1 MKLIGKAVT
10 IIAGILLLGSSL
22 NVVAAN
28 RVLIFFAANR
38 HRRIKRKHPVIN
50 DRRKAIV
57 SQKFSC
63 NGKQYVVNYITNNS
77 IQLVDAVSN
86 AKFQL
91 DQVVS
96 GSGSRYSNG
105 KIEIHIKG
113 DEAVFNQD
121 GKDISCN
128 LTK

>member
-1 MKLIGKAVT
+1 MKLTGKL
-10 IIAGILLLGSSL
+10 IIIVIGILLLGCSL
-22 NVVAAN
+22 NGITAN
-28 RVLIFFAANR
+28 KRKK
-38 HRRIKRKHPVIN
+38 IKRKHPVISY
-50 DRRKAIV
+50 RQKAIA

-63 NGKQYVVNYITNNS
+63 NKKQYVVNYITNDK
-77 IQLVDAVSN
+77 IQLVDVASN

-96 GSGSRYSNG
+96 ASGSRYSNG

-113 DEAVFNQD
+113 NEALLNRD

-128 LTK
+128 LIK

>member
-28 RVLIFFAANR
+28 R

-57 SQKFSC
+57 SQKFNC
-63 NGKQYVVNYITNNS
+63 DGKQYVVNYITDDKV
-77 IQLVDAVSN
+77 QLVDVTSN
-86 AKFQL
+86 DKFQL

-96 GSGSRYSNG
+96 ASGSRYNNG

-113 DEAVFNQD
+113 NETLLNRDD
-121 GKDISCN
+121 KDISCT
-128 LTK
+128 LIK

>member
-1 MKLIGKAVT
+1 MKLTGKLMI
-10 IIAGILLLGSSL
+10 IIAGVLLLVSSL
-22 NVVAAN
+22 NG
-28 RVLIFFAANR
+28 IAANR
-38 HRRIKRKHPVIN
+38 HRKIKRKHPVIN

-77 IQLVDAVSN
+77 IQLVDAASN

-113 DEAVFNQD
+113 DEAVFKQD

>member
-22 NVVAAN
+22 NVV
-28 RVLIFFAANR
+28 AANR

-63 NGKQYVVNYITNNS
+63 NGKQYVVNYITNDKV
-77 IQLVDAVSN
+77 QLVDVVSN
-86 AKFQL
+86 TKFQL
-91 DQVVS
+91 DQVIS
-96 GSGSRYSNG
+96 ASGSRYSNG
-105 KIEIHIKG
+105 EIEIHIKG
-113 DEAVFNQD
+113 NEALLNRD

-128 LTK
+128 LVK

>member
-22 NVVAAN
+22 NVVAAS
-28 RVLIFFAANR
+28 R

-63 NGKQYVVNYITNNS
+63 NGNQYVVNYITNNS
-77 IQLVDAVSN
+77 IQLVDAASN

-113 DEAVFNQD
+113 NEAVFNQD
-121 GKDISCN
+121 SKDISCN

>member
-1 MKLIGKAVT
+1 MIKLTKKLIT
-10 IIAGILLLGSSL
+10 IFGSILLLSCTSYGNSG
-22 NVVAAN
+22 NEV
-28 RVLIFFAANR
+28 
-38 HRRIKRKHPVIN
+38 KKYPVIN

-77 IQLVDAVSN
+77 IQLVDAASN

-128 LTK
+128 LIK

>member
-10 IIAGILLLGSSL
+10 IIVGILLLGSSL

-28 RVLIFFAANR
+28 R
-38 HRRIKRKHPVIN
+38 HRRIKRKRPVIN

-57 SQKFSC
+57 SQKFNC
-63 NGKQYVVNYITNNS
+63 GKKQYVVNYIT
-77 IQLVDAVSN
+77 IDKVQLVDVASN

-96 GSGSRYSNG
+96 ASGSRYSNG

>member
-1 MKLIGKAVT
+1 MKLTGKLLI
-10 IIAGILLLGSSL
+10 IIAGVLLLVSSL
-22 NVVAAN
+22 NG
-28 RVLIFFAANR
+28 IAANR
-38 HRRIKRKHPVIN
+38 HRKIKRKHPVIN

-77 IQLVDAVSN
+77 IQLVDAASN

>member
-1 MKLIGKAVT
+1 MKLTKKLT
-10 IIAGILLLGSSL
+10 IITVGILLLGCSL
-22 NVVAAN
+22 NGIATN
-28 RVLIFFAANR
+28 K
-38 HRRIKRKHPVIN
+38 HKRIKRKNPVISY
-50 DRRKAIV
+50 RKKAIV

-77 IQLVDAVSN
+77 IQLVDAASN

-91 DQVVS
+91 DQAVS
-96 GSGSRYSNG
+96 ASGSRYSNG

>member
-22 NVVAAN
+22 NVVAAS
-28 RVLIFFAANR
+28 R
-38 HRRIKRKHPVIN
+38 HRRIKRKYPVIN

-57 SQKFSC
+57 SQKFNC
-63 NGKQYVVNYITNNS
+63 DGKQYVVNYITDDKV
-77 IQLVDAVSN
+77 QLVDVTSN

-96 GSGSRYSNG
+96 ASGSRYNNG

-113 DEAVFNQD
+113 NEALLNRD
-121 GKDISCN
+121 DKDISCT
-128 LTK
+128 LIK

>member
-22 NVVAAN
+22 
-28 RVLIFFAANR
+28 NR

-77 IQLVDAVSN
+77 IQLVDAASN

>member
-28 RVLIFFAANR
+28 Q

-77 IQLVDAVSN
+77 IQLVDAASN

>member
-28 RVLIFFAANR
+28 R

-57 SQKFSC
+57 SQ
-63 NGKQYVVNYITNNS
+63 
-77 IQLVDAVSN
+77 
-86 AKFQL
+86 
-91 DQVVS
+91 
-96 GSGSRYSNG
+96 
-105 KIEIHIKG
+105 
-113 DEAVFNQD
+113 
-121 GKDISCN
+121 
-128 LTK
+128 

>member
-22 NVVAAN
+22 NVVAAS
-28 RVLIFFAANR
+28 R

-63 NGKQYVVNYITNNS
+63 NGKQYVITNNS
-77 IQLVDAVSN
+77 IQLVDAASN